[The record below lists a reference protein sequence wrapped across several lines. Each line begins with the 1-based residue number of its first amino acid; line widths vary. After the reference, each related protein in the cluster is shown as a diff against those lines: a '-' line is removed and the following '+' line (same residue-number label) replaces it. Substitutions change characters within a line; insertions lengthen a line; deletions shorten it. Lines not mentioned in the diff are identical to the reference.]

1 MKSIVSKFG
10 LTLLFLINASFAN
23 AQLVE
28 EGLSCKF
35 LYPIQKGYIEQHISI
50 QTADS
55 KIRDHLIEQYI
66 KRLDP
71 TKIFFTQGD
80 IDYIRQLMSKVFDQV
95 KAYDC
100 SFLDQIQ
107 KRYVE
112 RVAERVDFAKKLLDD
127 KFKVD
132 STIEFEF
139 DPDKRAYS
147 KSSAEINEFL
157 KKYINFQVANYLV
170 TDMKLDEARGNVVR
184 NYERLLKRTQE
195 KKSGD
200 IYADYLDS
208 FARALDPHSSFFSR
222 EVEEDF
228 DIQMSLSLEGI
239 GATLSSQDGFT
250 VVEALVPGGAAAR
263 SSQIQPQDKIIAVAQ
278 GEDGKFENVIEMELR
293 DVVSRIRGKKGTK
306 VKLLVLRK
314 NGDKKEKFEV
324 TLVRDKI
331 KLEDEAANIYYVD
344 RVINGQKKVLG
355 IINLPSFYAGGGR
368 SSAADMKKLLV
379 EAEKKKVDGIV
390 LDLSSNGGGSLE
402 DAVKIAGL
410 FFKTG
415 NVVKQS
421 SRDPHRA
428 ELALADVDP
437 TVDFSGPLV
446 VIGTR
451 ISASASEIV
460 AGTLQDYKRAVI
472 VGGDHTF
479 GKGSIQTVVRIPQ
492 DLGALKVTIGMF
504 FIPGGNSTQHRG
516 VEADVKWPSL
526 WNSEEI
532 GEKSLE
538 YSLPPKKITSFVSP
552 DAFVKEGP
560 GAWKPIESKWVSVLK
575 DKSEQRVKQDSDF
588 KKIQEDFQK
597 AQKTGKLIKIAE
609 ILKDKDATA
618 EKQKKAKA
626 TKTAPKEER
635 DKEYL
640 GRADIKESLNVL
652 ADLVSLESG
661 QKPDSVIPAKA
672 PETKPGKSAD
682 AAQVK
687 AIEAK

>member
-1 MKSIVSKFG
+1 MGSLSCR
-10 LTLLFLINASFAN
+10 
-23 AQLVE
+23 AQLLE
-28 EGLSCKF
+28 DGLSCKF
-35 LYPIQKGYIEQHISI
+35 LYPIQKGYLDQHIVVHDV
-50 QTADS
+50 DS

-66 KRLDP
+66 KRIDP
-71 TKIFFTQGD
+71 TKIFFTQVD
-80 IDYIRQLMSKVFDQV
+80 IDYIRQLLGKVFDQV
-95 KAYDC
+95 KNHDC
-100 SFLDQIQ
+100 SFLDLIQ

-112 RVAERVDFAKKLLDD
+112 RVTERVDFAKKLLDD

-139 DPDKRAYS
+139 DPDKRSYGKTAS
-147 KSSAEINEFL
+147 DINEFL
-157 KKYINFQVANYLV
+157 KKYIHFQIANYLI

-195 KKSGD
+195 KKKGD

-208 FARALDPHSSFFSR
+208 FARTLDPHSSFFSK

-263 SSQIQPQDKIIAVAQ
+263 SGLIQPQDKIIAVAQ
-278 GEDGKFENVIEMELR
+278 GDDGKLENVVEFELR

-306 VKLLVLRK
+306 VKLLILRK
-314 NGDKKEKFEV
+314 TGDKKEKMELS
-324 TLVRDKI
+324 LVRDKI
-331 KLEDEAANIYYVD
+331 KLEDDAANIYYID
-344 RVINGQKKVLG
+344 RIINGQKKTLG

-368 SSAADMKKLLV
+368 SSAADFKKLLA
-379 EAEKKKVDGIV
+379 EANQKKVSGVV
-390 LDLSSNGGGSLE
+390 LDFSTNPGGSLE

-421 SRDPHRA
+421 SRDTFRA
-428 ELALADVDP
+428 EIPLADADP
-437 TVDFSGPLV
+437 TVDYAGPLV
-446 VIGTR
+446 VLSSR
-451 ISASASEIV
+451 FSASASEIV
-460 AGTLQDYKRAVI
+460 AGTLQDYKRAIV

-479 GKGSIQTVVRIPQ
+479 GKGSIQTVMRIPQ

-516 VEADVKWPSL
+516 VESDIKWPSL

-538 YSLPPKKITSFVSP
+538 YSLPPKKIAGFLSP
-552 DAFVKEGP
+552 EAYVKEGL
-560 GAWKPIESKWVSVLK
+560 GAWKQIDPKWVPVLR
-575 DKSEQRVKQDSDF
+575 DKSTLRVKQDGEF
-588 KKIQEDFQK
+588 KKIQEDFAK
-597 AQKTGKLIKIAE
+597 AQKTGKIIKIAE

-626 TKTAPKEER
+626 NKTAPKEER
-635 DKEYL
+635 EKEYMA
-640 GRADIKESLNVL
+640 RADVKESLNVL
-652 ADLVSLESG
+652 SDLISLHAG
-661 QKPDSVIPAKA
+661 QKPDEVVPAKA
-672 PETKPGKSAD
+672 SEPTPAKSA
-682 AAQVK
+682 
-687 AIEAK
+687 EASIPKLKEAN